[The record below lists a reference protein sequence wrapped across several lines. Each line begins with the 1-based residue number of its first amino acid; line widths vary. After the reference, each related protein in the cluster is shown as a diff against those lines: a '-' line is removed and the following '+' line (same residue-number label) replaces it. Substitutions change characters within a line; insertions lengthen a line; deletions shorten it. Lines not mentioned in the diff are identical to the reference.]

1 MDSGPQDR
9 SHEDAA
15 RWYARLR
22 ADDCTPQD
30 RAAFEAWRARD
41 RRNAV
46 AYATAERLGDALARL
61 AIVDPRL
68 QSLVDQAA
76 SAGATLP
83 DDPEEK
89 VRESASDEIAAAPA
103 SRRSTTRG

>member
-1 MDSGPQDR
+1 MDGGPQDR

-22 ADDCTPQD
+22 ADDCTPED

-46 AYATAERLGDALARL
+46 AYATAERLGNALAQL

-68 QSLVDQAA
+68 QALVDQAA

-83 DDPEEK
+83 DDPEEE
-89 VRESASDEIAAAPA
+89 VRESASDETAAAPA
-103 SRRSTTRG
+103 PWRGAARG